1 MAKRRRTRWI
11 TNATGRRGERRSA
24 RSRQRAVGTVREPRL
39 GGRRVAPRASD
50 ATRRAEAGL
59 ERPVRRPGGVSA
71 RPEPIVRLR
80 CFARNDAR
88 TRTCRRGNSWR
99 RRETSSRVFRARM
112 TMKCARRP
120 ALGRTR
126 HARRAPQKRSVR
138 VPAEPCQHFSLEGL
152 GRPLARRQYDKCRQM
167 RLSVITTQ
175 KNAVERGLFFRSPP
189 PDGVSPPKTTRQP
202 RRRRKPNQKPRRN
215 RTLHPAPPT
224 PAGRIRSPRR
234 RRR

>member
-24 RSRQRAVGTVREPRL
+24 RSRQRAVGTVREPQL

-59 ERPVRRPGGVSA
+59 ERPVRRPGGVSESPDCSASMLRSKRRADAHLSARKFVATERDILACLPSAYGDEVCASPGPRTHATRPTRAPKTQCA
-71 RPEPIVRLR
+71 RPGGALSAKV
-80 CFARNDAR
+80 
-88 TRTCRRGNSWR
+88 
-99 RRETSSRVFRARM
+99 SRVWGDLWR
-112 TMKCARRP
+112 
-120 ALGRTR
+120 GG
-126 HARRAPQKRSVR
+126 S
-138 VPAEPCQHFSLEGL
+138 
-152 GRPLARRQYDKCRQM
+152 DKCRQM
-167 RLSVITTQ
+167 RLSVFTTTE
-175 KNAVERGLFFRSPP
+175 KRRRTRGLFFRSPP